1 MAVFHLEMR
10 QFPHVARVF
19 NLSREELDARFAS
32 PWVNGTVIEHEDR
45 RFAPERA
52 RLTVYEGPALRPD
65 EIGLGRGWSA
75 VTKSSQEV
83 TETVLQDAQ
92 RGAQASSAVQAL
104 KAALRTAAETPVTF
118 VDVVALAGRDY
129 PHWRASQT
137 LALAEQAVWEMLHQ
151 GTLVLSRDGS
161 PVPEPEWQPIVL
173 SWSTWSA
180 AGAKALL
187 LSAA

>member
-1 MAVFHLEMR
+1 
-10 QFPHVARVF
+10 
-19 NLSREELDARFAS
+19 
-32 PWVNGTVIEHEDR
+32 
-45 RFAPERA
+45 
-52 RLTVYEGPALRPD
+52 
-65 EIGLGRGWSA
+65 
-75 VTKSSQEV
+75 
-83 TETVLQDAQ
+83 
-92 RGAQASSAVQAL
+92 
-104 KAALRTAAETPVTF
+104 VTF
-118 VDVVALAGRDY
+118 VDVVALAGRDH